1 MKEARF
7 YKKLKDGKVQCR
19 NCPHYCLVSENERGK
34 CGIRENREGVL
45 YSLVY
50 GKPAALNIDPI
61 EKKPFYHFLP
71 GSRSL
76 SLGTVGCPFSC
87 KNCQNWQMS
96 QGPKIEGKIGGE
108 NISPEKIIEIAKE
121 ENLPSISYTYT
132 EPTGFLEYA
141 LDTMEIAK
149 KEGLKNCF
157 VSQGYMS
164 PESAEASSS
173 LLDAI
178 NIDIK
183 SSDDAFYR
191 ENCGG
196 RLEPVLETAKLM
208 KKKGVW
214 VEITTLVIPTL
225 SDSDQVFK
233 DIAGFIRKELGS
245 ETPWHISRFCGEVS
259 WKLKHLPDTPEESLM
274 RAYEIGKEV
283 GLRYVYIGD
292 IFNSSLSN
300 TYCPQC
306 GALCIKRA
314 GFEVNENHLEG
325 KCLECGENLN
335 LILS

>member
-96 QGPKIEGKIGGE
+96 QGPKTESKIEGE
-108 NISPEKIIEIAKE
+108 NIPPEKIVEIAKE
-121 ENLPSISYTYT
+121 EDVPSISYTYT

-141 LDTMEIAK
+141 LDAMEVAK
-149 KEGLKNCF
+149 EEGIKNCF
-157 VSQGYMS
+157 VSQGFMS
-164 PESAEASSS
+164 LESAEASAS

-183 SSDDAFYR
+183 SFDEDFYR
-191 ENCGG
+191 DNCDG

-214 VEITTLVIPTL
+214 VEVTTLVIPTL
-225 SDSDQVFK
+225 SDSDRVFK
-233 DIAGFIRKELGS
+233 DIARFIYKELGS
-245 ETPWHISRFCGEVS
+245 ETPWHISRFSGEIS
-259 WKLKHLPDTPEESLM
+259 WKLKHLPDTPEEKIS
-274 RAYEIGKEV
+274 RAYEIGKEE
-283 GLRYVYIGD
+283 GLRYVYAGN
-292 IFNSSLSN
+292 IFDSSFSN

-306 GALCIKRA
+306 GTLCLERV
-314 GFEVNENHLEG
+314 GFRVYDHHREG
-325 KCLECGENLN
+325 RCPECGEDLH
-335 LILS
+335 LILC